1 MEKNKVTSKYT
12 FEFKEQLKDTI
23 EKNTSYLEKIQI
35 SRIIINSKD
44 KYTDNKNGLFINLF
58 NCSDELI
65 EDINEYLKFSKDNKE
80 KIKIIEQEK
89 EELKKKHQQNI

>member
-44 KYTDNKNGLFINLF
+44 KYTDNQRF
-58 NCSDELI
+58 
-65 EDINEYLKFSKDNKE
+65 
-80 KIKIIEQEK
+80 
-89 EELKKKHQQNI
+89 

>member
-1 MEKNKVTSKYT
+1 MEKIKTKSKYT
-12 FEFKEQLKDTI
+12 SEFKEQLKDDI

-35 SRIIINSKD
+35 SRIIISSKD

-65 EDINEYLKFSKDNKE
+65 EEIYEYLKFSKENKE